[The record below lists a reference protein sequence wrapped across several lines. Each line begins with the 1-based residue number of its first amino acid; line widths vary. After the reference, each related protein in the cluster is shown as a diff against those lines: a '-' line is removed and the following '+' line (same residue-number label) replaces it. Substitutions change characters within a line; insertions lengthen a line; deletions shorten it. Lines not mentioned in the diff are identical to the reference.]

1 MTPHLKNHYEKVFH
15 ALNQHSGDLPELLD
29 RLSWSP
35 ESREDVINLARHL
48 PNPAEAS
55 EADILCIFE
64 ELRRGNLEWAFRLPY
79 CGNLLGVHV
88 RELLSQHKEDTK
100 KLSPEFLQTR
110 SYWVYT
116 RQSKEF
122 PASASA
128 TGRTS

>member
-15 ALNQHSGDLPELLD
+15 ALNLHGSELPELLD
-29 RLSWSP
+29 RLRWSP

-48 PNPAEAS
+48 PNPADAS

-64 ELRRGNLEWAFRLPY
+64 ELRRGNLEWAYRIPY

-88 RELLSQHKEDTK
+88 RELLSQHREDVK
-100 KLSPEFLQTR
+100 KLCPEFFQKR
-110 SYWVYT
+110 SYWPYT
-116 RQSKEF
+116 CQSKQS

-128 TGRTS
+128 

>member
-15 ALNQHSGDLPELLD
+15 VLNLHSAELPELLD
-29 RLSWSP
+29 RLRWSP

-48 PNPAEAS
+48 PKPAEAS

-64 ELRRGNLEWAFRLPY
+64 EVRRGNLEWAYRIPY

-88 RELLSQHKEDTK
+88 RELLSQHREDVK
-100 KLSPEFLQTR
+100 KLSPEFFQKR
-110 SYWVYT
+110 SYWPYT
-116 RQSKEF
+116 CQSKQS

-128 TGRTS
+128 